1 MAKQDVPV
9 QSPTPSSDGGIK
21 AVVTIRHKRG
31 EREMALRDWFANNC
45 GPTGI
50 TLTIPELGLSRR
62 YSSPE
67 SIPAMG
73 DFVQWNPKYAF
84 IIFRSE

>member
-1 MAKQDVPV
+1 MAKMDQVT
-9 QSPTPSSDGGIK
+9 TPNEGGIK
-21 AVVTIRHKRG
+21 AAVVIRHKRG

-45 GPTGI
+45 GPKGI
-50 TLTIPELGLSRR
+50 TITIPELGLSRS
-62 YSSPE
+62 YVSPE